1 MRQLV
6 LASLAMLAAPAT
18 GALASS
24 ADVDPE
30 RRVESILSRM
40 TLEEKI
46 DLLGGENKFGIRG
59 VPRLG
64 VPAMMT
70 ADGPFGVRT
79 FTRTTVIPGG
89 IGLAATWNATLA

>member
-1 MRQLV
+1 MNLTDIDCQRRIGAHGGRITMRQLV

-46 DLLGGENKFGIRG
+46 DLLGGENTFGIRG

-64 VPAMMT
+64 VPAMLT

-79 FTRTTVIPGG
+79 F
-89 IGLAATWNATLA
+89 